1 VLADD
6 LDMPSMPELDSLAS
20 IFRRDGATFSQAYA
34 THPLCSPSRASLLTG
49 MYTHN
54 HGILDNVPPA
64 GGYPAFR
71 RHEAHTIA
79 TLLQDAG
86 YRTALIGKY
95 LNSYPEDVPTAEAI
109 PPGWDRW
116 FAHLTSVGG
125 DRYLNYWIND
135 QGTHGFRG
143 SNPED
148 YSTDLLAALS
158 EEFLDDAAQRE
169 SPFFLFVSVEAPHIH
184 PVTAADRHAMHFLS
198 SRAPR
203 LPSFNEEDVSDKP
216 AFVQNAPLLDD
227 SQIRKLDILQRG
239 RLRTMLAVEDLIRRL
254 LAKLEATGDLG
265 RTYLIFTSDN
275 GFCMGVH
282 RMYAR
287 KRNFFEESIH
297 VPLMVRGPGVVQGRT
312 LDALVELID
321 IPATL
326 ADLAGLSGSEAH
338 DGRSLRSLLTQGVT
352 PASWREDVLVEF
364 YPSHMS
370 YALRTPDHLYTELSA
385 LERELYD
392 MRRDPYQ
399 LDNLIRVADPELL
412 ERLSARLAERRA
424 CRGAGCRQ

>member
-20 IFRRDGATFSQAYA
+20 IFSRDGAIFSQAFA

-54 HGILDNVPPA
+54 HGVLDNVPPA
-64 GGYPAFR
+64 GGYPVFR
-71 RHEAHTIA
+71 RHEPHTIA

-116 FAHLTSVGG
+116 FAHLTSFGG

-158 EEFLDDAAQRE
+158 EEFLDDVAQGE

-184 PVTAADRHAMHFLS
+184 PVTAADRHAVSFSAQEHRGYRPSTKRTCRTSPPS
-198 SRAPR
+198 SRT
-203 LPSFNEEDVSDKP
+203 LPCSTTTRF
-216 AFVQNAPLLDD
+216 
-227 SQIRKLDILQRG
+227 
-239 RLRTMLAVEDLIRRL
+239 
-254 LAKLEATGDLG
+254 
-265 RTYLIFTSDN
+265 
-275 GFCMGVH
+275 
-282 RMYAR
+282 
-287 KRNFFEESIH
+287 
-297 VPLMVRGPGVVQGRT
+297 
-312 LDALVELID
+312 
-321 IPATL
+321 
-326 ADLAGLSGSEAH
+326 
-338 DGRSLRSLLTQGVT
+338 
-352 PASWREDVLVEF
+352 ASWTSSSAAVCEPCW
-364 YPSHMS
+364 PSK
-370 YALRTPDHLYTELSA
+370 
-385 LERELYD
+385 
-392 MRRDPYQ
+392 
-399 LDNLIRVADPELL
+399 I
-412 ERLSARLAERRA
+412 
-424 CRGAGCRQ
+424 